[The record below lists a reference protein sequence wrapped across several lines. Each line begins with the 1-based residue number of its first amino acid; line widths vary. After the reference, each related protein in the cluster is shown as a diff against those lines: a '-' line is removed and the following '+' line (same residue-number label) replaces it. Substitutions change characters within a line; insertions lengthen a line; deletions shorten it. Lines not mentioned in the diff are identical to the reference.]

1 MINNPLKLKSGGEIT
16 FNLPIKGLHIDLISV
31 NLDAVMEISQAVE
44 DYIDEKAEE
53 KAKQMFFQDMNPKD
67 KEILSMGIRRGL
79 IELKDDPLVEDMADI
94 RRLSEL
100 IMELGL

>member
-1 MINNPLKLKSGGEIT
+1 MTDNPLQLKPSGEIT

-31 NLDAVMEISQAVE
+31 NLDSVMKISQAVE

-67 KEILSMGIRRGL
+67 KEILSMGLRSGL
-79 IELKDDPLVEDMADI
+79 TMLKADPNRQEEA
-94 RRLSEL
+94 RRLSIL